1 MLKRHIGKKDIVTI
15 VQDMLKRHI
24 GMKDIVT
31 II

>member
-15 VQDMLKRHI
+15 VEDMLKRHI

>member
-24 GMKDIVT
+24 VMKYIVT

>member
-15 VQDMLKRHI
+15 VEDMLKRHI
-24 GMKDIVT
+24 GMKDIVA